1 MSIKIVIADDHQL
14 FREGITKLLSNT
26 AEIEVVAQAD
36 NGEEAVIKVKEYCPD
51 LILMDIGMPILNGI
65 EATRIIANEHPDVKI
80 LALSMHADKEY
91 IKDMLDAGAA
101 GYVLK
106 NCTYTQL
113 IGGIKTVVAGKK
125 YLSEEVTEIVLQDYL
140 AKEEENLETKI
151 ALSKRELEILE
162 LFAEGKSSREIAD
175 VLFISIKTVGTHK
188 QHILK
193 KLDLKTNADM
203 VKYALREGLISL

>member
-14 FREGITKLLSNT
+14 FREGITKLLSNS

-36 NGEEAVIKVKEYCPD
+36 NGEEAVIKVKKHCPD

-65 EATRIIANEHPDVKI
+65 EATRIIAKEHPDVKI

-91 IKDMLDAGAA
+91 IKDMLDAGAS

-106 NCTYTQL
+106 NCTYMQL
-113 IGGIKTVVAGKK
+113 IDGIKSVVAGKK

-140 AKEEENLETKI
+140 TKEEENLETKI

-162 LFAEGKSSREIAD
+162 LFAEGKSSRGIAD
-175 VLFISIKTVGTHK
+175 LLFISIKTVGTHK

>member
-14 FREGITKLLSNT
+14 FREGITKLLSNS

-36 NGEEAVIKVKEYCPD
+36 NGEEAVIKVKKHCPD

-65 EATRIIANEHPDVKI
+65 EATRIIAREHPDVKI

-91 IKDMLDAGAA
+91 IKDMLDAGAS

-106 NCTYTQL
+106 NCTYMQL
-113 IGGIKTVVAGKK
+113 IDGIKSVVAGKK

-140 AKEEENLETKI
+140 TKEEENLETKI

-175 VLFISIKTVGTHK
+175 LLFISIKTVGTHK